1 VVLSEKKGKY
11 KICLRGFGM
20 NALCEKN
27 LTEDD
32 FELGLGFVT
41 KSDSFQRVIEYNG
54 KRGSLV
60 RFVYSEFKDGRI
72 RDAFTREF
80 DADLNDGN
88 VVAYKG
94 AVFEVLDATNASI
107 RYKVIRH
114 FQN

>member
-1 VVLSEKKGKY
+1 
-11 KICLRGFGM
+11 M
-20 NALCEKN
+20 
-27 LTEDD
+27 
-32 FELGLGFVT
+32 FV
-41 KSDSFQRVIEYNG
+41 N
-54 KRGSLV
+54 
-60 RFVYSEFKDGRI
+60 SEFKDGRI